1 MKMNGNACPWFSVVF
16 MRMLFGIAVS
26 MQFLLFSLFNLEKL
40 ESLNTLG
47 DSGNTVKYA

>member
-1 MKMNGNACPWFSVVF
+1 

-40 ESLNTLG
+40 ENLNTLR